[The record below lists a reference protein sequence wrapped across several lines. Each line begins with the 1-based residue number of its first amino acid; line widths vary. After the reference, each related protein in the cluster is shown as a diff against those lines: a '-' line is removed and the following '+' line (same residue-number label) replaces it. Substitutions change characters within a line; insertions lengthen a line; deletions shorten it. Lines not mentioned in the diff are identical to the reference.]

1 MRKTSNFVYGGW
13 NPSEGTIFFILK
25 TFIMSTTLI
34 VAGILIFIIGIIL
47 SFFIPRGLE
56 YKIIFYMNQYTIQK
70 RYLVGW
76 NFISISGKGEI
87 IREKETFNSQYYAE
101 KELERHLRYI
111 EMKRTPPVLVKHL
124 KYKPNIKIEEDKL
137 ADELRKLEIGSDKEV
152 IILEKLRELNY
163 IK

>member
-56 YKIIFYMNQYTIQK
+56 YKIIFYMNQYKIQK
-70 RYLVGW
+70 RYLAGW
-76 NFISISGKGEI
+76 DSISIDWEGKI
-87 IREKETFNSQYYAE
+87 TREEETFSSKFYAE
-101 KELERHLRYI
+101 LALEKHLRYI

-152 IILEKLRELNY
+152 IILKKLRELNY